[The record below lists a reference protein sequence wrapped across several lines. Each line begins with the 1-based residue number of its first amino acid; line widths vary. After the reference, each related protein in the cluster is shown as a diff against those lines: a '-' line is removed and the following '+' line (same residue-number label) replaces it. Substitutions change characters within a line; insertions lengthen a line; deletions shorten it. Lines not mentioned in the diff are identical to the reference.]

1 MTTTEI
7 KTLAYRVPMPVS
19 ARVTGYEMDS
29 QASCGMNRR
38 RRLRRT
44 SAMAV
49 LLTIIALAAGAC
61 SRDSGG
67 SGGNGSGAT
76 PASSASGNSE
86 MDQGVAFAK
95 CMRENGLP
103 EFKDPERGKGMG
115 DGLDTNSE
123 AFKKALDA
131 CKALMP
137 GPTSGGGGPQAWS
150 NEDKLKYAQCMR
162 DNGVPNFPDPDA
174 NGGFR
179 LEMGTD
185 PTTPQFKAAETACA
199 KYQPESLRN
208 QAPNKPGGGS

>member
-1 MTTTEI
+1 
-7 KTLAYRVPMPVS
+7 
-19 ARVTGYEMDS
+19 
-29 QASCGMNRR
+29 
-38 RRLRRT
+38 
-44 SAMAV
+44 MAV
-49 LLTIIALAAGAC
+49 LLTMVPLAAGAC
-61 SRDSGG
+61 SIG
-67 SGGNGSGAT
+67 SGDDGAGNR
-76 PASSASGNSE
+76 PASSASGSSE
-86 MDQGVAFAK
+86 MDQGVAFAE

-103 EFKDPERGKGMG
+103 DFKDPERGKGMG

-137 GPTSGGGGPQAWS
+137 TGPANGGDGGPQAWS
-150 NEDKLKYAQCMR
+150 NEDKLRYAQCMR
-162 DNGVPNFPDPDA
+162 ANGVPNFPDPDA

-208 QAPNKPGGGS
+208 QTPDKQGGGS